1 MPWHNGVMADARRT
15 PFIPDAARAKAYL
28 SWVGVITVVFI
39 AVYPTINWF
48 TETRAHRYRL
58 YLPFEL
64 DIPLAPLFIW
74 AYLSMY
80 ALFLMPL
87 FMVSA
92 ERMQALGKQL
102 AAGTILCGIVFL
114 LLPADLGF
122 LREVP
127 SQPLYASIFSGLF
140 GVDRPHNL
148 MPSLHVVFSCLI
160 LFMCREGAN
169 VILRVLLFVW
179 VVLIVA
185 STVLVHQHHLIDA
198 LTGLAVTLLLRR
210 YIRPKA
216 RSQPPGD

>member
-1 MPWHNGVMADARRT
+1 MTWQNGVMADARRT
-15 PFIPDAARAKAYL
+15 PFIPDAARVKAYL
-28 SWVGVITVVFI
+28 SWVGVITVVFF

-48 TETRAHRYRL
+48 TETRPHRYQL

-64 DIPLAPLFIW
+64 DIPLVPVFIW
-74 AYLSMY
+74 AYISMY

-92 ERMQALGKQL
+92 KRMHALGKQL
-102 AAGTILCGIVFL
+102 TAGTVICGIVFL
-114 LLPADLGF
+114 MLPANLGF
-122 LREVP
+122 IREVP
-127 SQPLYASIFSGLF
+127 SHPLYASAFSALF
-140 GVDRPHNL
+140 GVDKPHNL

-160 LFMCREGAN
+160 LFMCREGHH

-198 LTGLAVTLLLRR
+198 LTGLAVTMLLRR
-210 YIRPKA
+210 YIRPE
-216 RSQPPGD
+216 P

>member
-1 MPWHNGVMADARRT
+1 MPWQNGRMADARPT
-15 PFIPDAARAKAYL
+15 PFIPDTARLKAYL
-28 SWVGVITVVFI
+28 FWVGVITLVFV

-48 TETRAHRYRL
+48 TETRAHRHQL

-64 DIPLAPLFIW
+64 DIPLVPAFIW

-92 ERMQALGKQL
+92 ERMNALGKQL
-102 AAGTILCGIVFL
+102 VAGTIICGVVFL
-114 LLPADLGF
+114 VLPADLGF
-122 LREVP
+122 TREVP
-127 SQPLYASIFSGLF
+127 SEPLYASTFSALF
-140 GVDRPHNL
+140 GVDKPHNL

-160 LFMCREGAN
+160 LFMCRDGAN
-169 VILRVLLFVW
+169 VVLRVLLFVW

-198 LTGLAVTLLLRR
+198 LTGLAVVMILRR
-210 YIRPKA
+210 FIRP
-216 RSQPPGD
+216 

>member
-1 MPWHNGVMADARRT
+1 MPAPQRT
-15 PFIPDAARAKAYL
+15 PFIPDAARTKAYL

-48 TETRAHRYRL
+48 TETRPSRYAL

-64 DIPLAPLFIW
+64 DIPLVPAFIW
-74 AYLSMY
+74 AYVSMY

-92 ERMQALGKQL
+92 PRMHALGKQL
-102 AAGTILCGIVFL
+102 VAGTVICGIVFL
-114 LLPADLGF
+114 VLPADLGF
-122 LREVP
+122 TREVP
-127 SQPLYASIFSGLF
+127 QQPLYASTFSALF

-160 LFMCREGAN
+160 LFMCRDGAN

-198 LTGLAVTLLLRR
+198 LTGLGVTMLLRR
-210 YIRPKA
+210 YIRPDA
-216 RSQPPGD
+216 

>member
-1 MPWHNGVMADARRT
+1 MADAQPT
-15 PFIPDAARAKAYL
+15 PFIPDAARVKAYL
-28 SWVGVITVVFI
+28 QWVGVITLVFF

-48 TETRAHRYRL
+48 TDSRAHRHQL

-64 DIPLAPLFIW
+64 DIPLVPAFIW
-74 AYLSMY
+74 AYISMY

-92 ERMQALGKQL
+92 ERMHALGKQL
-102 AAGTILCGIVFL
+102 VAGTILCGVVFL
-114 LLPADLGF
+114 ALPADLGF
-122 LREVP
+122 MRELP
-127 SQPLYASIFSGLF
+127 TEPLYASTFSALF

-160 LFMCREGAN
+160 LFMCRDGAN
-169 VILRVLLFVW
+169 LILRGLLFVW

-198 LTGLAVTLLLRR
+198 LTGLAVVMFLRH
-210 YIRPKA
+210 YIRP
-216 RSQPPGD
+216 

>member
-1 MPWHNGVMADARRT
+1 MTDARRT
-15 PFIPDAARAKAYL
+15 PFIPDAARAKTYL
-28 SWVGVITVVFI
+28 FWVGVITVVFFL
-39 AVYPTINWF
+39 VYPTINWF
-48 TETRAHRYRL
+48 TDTRAYRYQL

-64 DIPLAPLFIW
+64 DIPLVPMFIW

-92 ERMQALGKQL
+92 SRMNALGKQL
-102 AAGTILCGIVFL
+102 VAGTVLCGIVFL
-114 LLPADLGF
+114 VLPADLGF
-122 LREVP
+122 MREVP
-127 SQPLYASIFSGLF
+127 EDALYASTFSALF

-160 LFMCREGAN
+160 LFMCREGHHL
-169 VILRVLLFVW
+169 ILRVLLFVW

-198 LTGLAVTLLLRR
+198 LTGLLVTMILRR
-210 YIRPKA
+210 YIRPA
-216 RSQPPGD
+216 A

>member
-1 MPWHNGVMADARRT
+1 MPWQNGVMADAQRT
-15 PFIPDAARAKAYL
+15 PFIPDAARTKAYL
-28 SWVGVITVVFI
+28 FWVGVITVVFM

-48 TETRAHRYRL
+48 TETRALRYAL

-64 DIPLAPLFIW
+64 DIPLVPIFIW
-74 AYLSMY
+74 AYISMY

-92 ERMQALGKQL
+92 ARMNALGKQL
-102 AAGTILCGIVFL
+102 VAGTVICGIVFL
-114 LLPADLGF
+114 ILPADLGF
-122 LREVP
+122 TREVP
-127 SQPLYASIFSGLF
+127 QQALYASTFTALF

-160 LFMCREGAN
+160 LFMCREGAH

-198 LTGLAVTLLLRR
+198 LTGLAVTMLLRR
-210 YIRPKA
+210 YIRPGA
-216 RSQPPGD
+216 